1 MPPRIAPR
9 PFSLTRPSTL
19 PPCPLTSLR
28 PALRYI
34 VIRERMP
41 NFSGWSHSRHARR
54 DPWLPEARTAETGRD
69 RGAPRH
75 REIAELA
82 YFYWEARGRHHGS
95 DAEDWLRAERELT
108 ARRERRD
115 AAISKPGTDAQLR
128 SEP

>member
-1 MPPRIAPR
+1 MSPRIAPR
-9 PFSLTRPSTL
+9 PSPPPVPVLLLPSLH
-19 PPCPLTSLR
+19 

-54 DPWLPEARTAETGRD
+54 DPWLPDARTAETGRD
-69 RGAPRH
+69 RGAPTH

-82 YFYWEARGRHHGS
+82 YFYWEARGRLHGS

-108 ARRERRD
+108 PRRERRG
-115 AAISKPGTDAQLR
+115 AAISTPGTDAPRR